1 MHTTCTR
8 RQNTDNMILFI
19 IGVDKYTTSLVYA
32 NSRYSKQVITHFLT
46 NANSILGVILYLKTQ
61 EIVIS

>member
-1 MHTTCTR
+1 
-8 RQNTDNMILFI
+8 MILFI

-46 NANSILGVILYLKTQ
+46 NANSILGVILYLKIQ